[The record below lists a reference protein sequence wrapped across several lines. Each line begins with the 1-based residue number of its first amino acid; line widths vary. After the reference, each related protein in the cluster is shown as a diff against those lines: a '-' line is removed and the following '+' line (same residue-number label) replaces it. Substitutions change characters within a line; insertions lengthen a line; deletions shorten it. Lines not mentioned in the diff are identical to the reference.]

1 MHDDRYFSSDSAVRP
16 IAKNLYKQI
25 KEIPI
30 FAPHGHVDPALF
42 TDNNFRFGN
51 PVELFIQPDHYVIR
65 TLFAN
70 GISPNELGISPKGKF
85 INYDPREVWKVFCS
99 NFYLFRAM
107 PSGVWLTASLI
118 DVFGIDHKLSE
129 ETANLTYDT
138 LQEKLK
144 SPEFAPRALFERF
157 NIELLATT
165 DSASDSLVYHQK
177 IRSGDW
183 QGNIIPTF
191 RFDPL
196 VHILNPG
203 WLGQIEQLERV
214 TNTSI
219 ANYASYIN
227 ALESQRALFRQL
239 GALATDFSA
248 QSAYT
253 EELTT
258 LQADQIFQRALL
270 GKADQLDA
278 DRFVAHMLMEM
289 ARMSIEDGLVMQF
302 HAGILRNHNQL
313 LFDQYG
319 ADIGGDI
326 PVKTEFTYN
335 LLPLLTKFGNEK
347 NFRMIIFTL
356 DESTYTRELAPLA
369 GHYPALKL
377 GPPWWFNDSVNGIT
391 RYLEQVVEIAGL
403 YKTAGFNDDTRGFCS
418 IPARHDL
425 WRRLSANW
433 LAGLLVRHIIDEEDA
448 TQMMFD
454 LCVGLARKA
463 YQRDRN

>member
-1 MHDDRYFSSDSAVRP
+1 MYQDRYFSPNPSVRVV
-16 IAKNLYKQI
+16 ARKLYQQSKGF
-25 KEIPI
+25 PI

-42 TDNNFRFGN
+42 TDINFRFGN
-51 PVELFIQPDHYVIR
+51 PVELFIHPDHYVIR

-85 INYDPREVWKVFCS
+85 INYDPREVWKLFCS
-99 NFYLFRAM
+99 KFYLFRAT
-107 PSGVWLTASLI
+107 PSGVWLTDSLSE
-118 DVFGIDHKLSE
+118 VFGIDQKLSE
-129 ETANLTYDT
+129 ETANFTFDSLT
-138 LQEKLK
+138 EKLA
-144 SPEFAPRALFERF
+144 SQEYAPRALFERF

-177 IRSGDW
+177 IRSSDW

-196 VHILNPG
+196 VHILNPS
-203 WLGQIEQLERV
+203 WLDQIEQLERV
-214 TNTSI
+214 TNKSI

-227 ALESQRALFRQL
+227 ALESQRVFFRQL
-239 GALATDFSA
+239 GALATDFSS

-253 EELTT
+253 EELTAFQT
-258 LQADQIFQRALL
+258 DQIFQRALL
-270 GKADQLDA
+270 GKANQVDA

-289 ARMSIEDGLVMQF
+289 ARMSAEDGLVMQF
-302 HAGILRNHNQL
+302 HAGIYRNHNQML
-313 LFDQYG
+313 YNQFG

-326 PVKTEFTYN
+326 PVKTEFTNN
-335 LLPLLTKFGNEK
+335 LFPLLTKFGNDK
-347 NFRMIIFTL
+347 DFRMIIFTL

-369 GHYPALKL
+369 GHYPALRL

-433 LAGLLVRHIIDEEDA
+433 LAGLLARHIIDEEDA

-463 YQRDRN
+463 YQ

>member
-1 MHDDRYFSSDSAVRP
+1 MHEDRYFSSDSTIRP
-16 IAKNLYKQI
+16 IARKLYQQS

-30 FAPHGHVDPALF
+30 FAPHGHVDPTLF
-42 TDNNFRFGN
+42 TDPEFRFGN
-51 PVELFIQPDHYVIR
+51 PVELFIQPDHYIIR

-70 GISPNELGISPKGKF
+70 GISPSELGISTKGEIIK
-85 INYDPREVWKVFCS
+85 YDPRKVWNLFCS
-99 NFYLFRAM
+99 NFFLFRAM
-107 PSGVWLTASLI
+107 PSGVWLTSSLRE
-118 DVFGIDHKLSE
+118 VFGIDQKLSE
-129 ETANLTYDT
+129 KTAKQTYDILT
-138 LQEKLK
+138 EKLA
-144 SPEFAPRALFERF
+144 SPEFTPRVLFERF

-165 DSASDSLVYHQK
+165 DSASDSLDHHQK
-177 IRSGDW
+177 IRAGDW

-203 WLGQIEQLERV
+203 WLGQIEQLGSV
-214 TNTSI
+214 TNTNI

-227 ALESQRALFRQL
+227 ALESQRGLFRQL
-239 GALATDFSA
+239 GALATDFSS
-248 QSAYT
+248 QSANT

-289 ARMSIEDGLVMQF
+289 ARMSAEDGLVMQF
-302 HAGILRNHNQL
+302 HAGIFRNHNQML
-313 LFDQYG
+313 YNQFG

-326 PVKTEFTYN
+326 PVKTEFTNN
-335 LLPLLTKFGNEK
+335 LLPLLSKFGNEK

-356 DESTYTRELAPLA
+356 DESTYTREVAPLA
-369 GHYPALKL
+369 GHYPALRL

-391 RYLEQVVEIAGL
+391 RYLENVVEIAGL
-403 YKTAGFNDDTRGFCS
+403 YKTTGFNDDTRGFCS
-418 IPARHDL
+418 IPTRHDL

-433 LAGLLVRHIIDEEDA
+433 LAGLMVRHIIDEEDA

-463 YQRDRN
+463 YKWDNN